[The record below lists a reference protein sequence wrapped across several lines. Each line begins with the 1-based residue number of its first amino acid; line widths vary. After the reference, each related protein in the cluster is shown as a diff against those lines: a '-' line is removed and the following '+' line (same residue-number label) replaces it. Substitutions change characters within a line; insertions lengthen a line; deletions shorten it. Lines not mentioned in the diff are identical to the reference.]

1 MITIKKAKESDFEGY
16 YRIWYQME
24 LMHQKKFFK
33 GVKKELFKI
42 NFNKDLKNKIKKIY
56 LKIIRKRKDCLF
68 IALENNKVIGFIEIG
83 QRVAKRPTMK
93 LNKIKEGFIW
103 DLAMDKKHQ
112 GKGNASLLK
121 KESYQWFKARKIKY
135 VYLSYDPN
143 NKHAERVYKKW
154 GFIIDMKRV
163 VAKIK

>member
-56 LKIIRKRKDCLF
+56 LK
-68 IALENNKVIGFIEIG
+68 
-83 QRVAKRPTMK
+83 
-93 LNKIKEGFIW
+93 
-103 DLAMDKKHQ
+103 
-112 GKGNASLLK
+112 
-121 KESYQWFKARKIKY
+121 
-135 VYLSYDPN
+135 
-143 NKHAERVYKKW
+143 
-154 GFIIDMKRV
+154 
-163 VAKIK
+163 